1 MTPCSPESDQQCQCR
16 QGAFYCDSELCRE
29 NCYRC
34 SRCWPRG
41 PGRTG
46 RGGGRG
52 PHTSSQCTLALALG
66 QLRSCLPLTPQFP
79 HLYAGACH
87 PSCPLEV
94 KSSKAPGCLHLAA
107 GLESASQ
114 GPWMRGR
121 AVASWEPSV
130 ACQGHC
136 TPGPQ
141 PCRRQVIDTRI
152 ANP

>member
-1 MTPCSPESDQQCQCR
+1 MPVQAGSLLLRLRVMQRELLPVLQVLAS
-16 QGAFYCDSELCRE
+16 GARAD
-29 NCYRC
+29 
-34 SRCWPRG
+34 
-41 PGRTG
+41 RT
-46 RGGGRG
+46 GGRG

-107 GLESASQ
+107 GLESASP
-114 GPWMRGR
+114 GRWMRGR